1 MPGRVVVGCVA
12 RGSGRRC
19 GRPGSR
25 AFLRSAGELGSNAYN
40 GASSVGA
47 SRFPLSMPAAHK
59 IARSGV
65 KVGSSAIGRLF
76 VCRQWRESSMGSGA
90 VPCAGAAPA
99 AQRSRAGFVRRLVF
113 GCTTGQHDAA
123 ARCIGRATPNHGF
136 FAKVQTVSSPVRGA
150 MAARDGRHVG
160 AMALVCSGGGSQGS
174 RSFSPGYR
182 LLGRLSNKG
191 FGGGAC
197 SAKASGRSWLP

>member
-1 MPGRVVVGCVA
+1 MPGRVVGGCAA

-59 IARSGV
+59 IARSGA

-90 VPCAGAAPA
+90 VPCAGAARA
-99 AQRSRAGFVRRLVF
+99 VQRSRAGFVRRLAF
-113 GCTTGQHDAA
+113 GCTAGTHEAA
-123 ARCIGRATPNHGF
+123 ARCIRRAKSDHGF
-136 FAKVQTVSSPVRGA
+136 FTKVQTVSSPVCGA
-150 MAARDGRHVG
+150 MPARDGRDVV

-174 RSFSPGYR
+174 RSVSPGYR
-182 LLGRLSNKG
+182 LLGRLRANVCP
-191 FGGGAC
+191 A
-197 SAKASGRSWLP
+197 